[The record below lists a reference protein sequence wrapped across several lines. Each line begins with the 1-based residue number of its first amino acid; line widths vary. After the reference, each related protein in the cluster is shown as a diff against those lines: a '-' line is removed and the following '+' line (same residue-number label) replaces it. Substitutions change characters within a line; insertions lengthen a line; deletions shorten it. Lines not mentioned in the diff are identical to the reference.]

1 MKIIHQ
7 VTRASARRPGRDTCK
22 LRSPSTQAHLSI
34 TSRCDVLFSTYV
46 HGMPE
51 RISSVK
57 EDNKKTIGQ
66 MLLLQLEVGKT
77 SCRVKPSSLV
87 VRASLPTVGGSYLTI
102 GASRTDS
109 CSIYI
114 RPVLSS
120 IFSFLVVVKSWFWL
134 SLAVPTAGPLEV
146 MDFHSPCPHLFLR
159 ASCFSFPFIFF
170 LFKKKKCLFQTVS
183 RLDSRGQRWWKR
195 FNNATLLH
203 HDTPA

>member
-1 MKIIHQ
+1 MKIIQQ

-34 TSRCDVLFSTYV
+34 TSRCDVLLSTYV

-57 EDNKKTIGQ
+57 EENKKTIGQ

-77 SCRVKPSSLV
+77 SCRVEPSSLV
-87 VRASLPTVGGSYLTI
+87 VQPSLPTAGRSYLTI

-114 RPVLSS
+114 RPVGPSFVVNFFFSSSSEILILTVPRRTHSWSSKSNGFSLTLSS
-120 IFSFLVVVKSWFWL
+120 SFLTS
-134 SLAVPTAGPLEV
+134 
-146 MDFHSPCPHLFLR
+146 
-159 ASCFSFPFIFF
+159 F
-170 LFKKKKCLFQTVS
+170 LFQLSVYFFP
-183 RLDSRGQRWWKR
+183 L
-195 FNNATLLH
+195 
-203 HDTPA
+203 